1 MTAVTTPARRSWR
14 GVSSEDRASARRELL
29 LDAAF
34 ELLGTEGWA
43 AVTVRGV
50 CRQARLHPRYF
61 YQAFEDLD
69 DLMVAVFDQVV
80 EGMRKAIAEAVAA
93 AGSSAADRAHAGLY
107 AVAHFVTDD
116 RRRARVIYT
125 EGLGN
130 DRLRQ
135 RRIDTMHQFV
145 SALVHTGDHPAAEVA
160 AYISVGGFTN
170 ALVAWLDGRID
181 ISLHEL
187 VDDATA
193 ILLAGGRA
201 ANRLAGT

>member
-1 MTAVTTPARRSWR
+1 MTAVTGSARRSWR
-14 GVSSEDRASARRELL
+14 GVSSEDRASARRDLL

-34 ELLGTEGWA
+34 ELLGTEGWP

-50 CRQARLHPRYF
+50 CREARLHPRYF

-69 DLMVAVFDQVV
+69 DLLVAVFDRIV
-80 EGMRKAIAEAVAA
+80 EGMRKAIADAVAA
-93 AGSSAADRAHAGLY
+93 AGSSATDRAHAGLH

-125 EGLGN
+125 EALGN
-130 DRLRQ
+130 DRLRE
-135 RRIDTMHQFV
+135 RRIETMHQFV
-145 SALVHTGDHPAAEVA
+145 SALVHTRDHSAAEVA

-170 ALVAWLDGRID
+170 ALVAWLDGRLEIGLD
-181 ISLHEL
+181 EL

-201 ANRLAGT
+201 ANRLAGR